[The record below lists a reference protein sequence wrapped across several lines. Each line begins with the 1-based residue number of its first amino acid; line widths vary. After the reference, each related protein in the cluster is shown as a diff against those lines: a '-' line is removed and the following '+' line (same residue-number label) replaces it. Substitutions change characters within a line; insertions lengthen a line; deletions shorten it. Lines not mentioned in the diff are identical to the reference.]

1 MGWIRGLV
9 ALLLGLA
16 WAVQAADKPA
26 CRAVFDAGSSGT
38 RLFLYVQ
45 QEGGWQP
52 WPGAKLGAL
61 ADPVRQHQ
69 GPKAMAALAAD
80 LANSLEALRQDGPT
94 NSEGQPRWQGFDWQQ
109 ACRLQSVSV
118 LATAG
123 MRLAEQ
129 QDPVASVA
137 LWQEVQQALAGL
149 LGPAVAIDART
160 LTGFEEGFYA
170 WLAAR
175 ARLGRS
181 DMGIVEMGG
190 ASSQVAFPCPAC
202 DRADDAVQQVRL
214 EGQTLDFYSYS
225 FLGLGQDEAPKVL
238 GVPHACRY
246 GAGVKDPNWQLGQ
259 CQAQLPLTLGRALKD
274 PYNFQGQGQGGYRQ
288 VPTEKAGVK
297 DWLLTGAFQYNTP
310 DQLDSCCLNQGQCYQ
325 PSTACFRVAYLPLY
339 LDSLGVDPHSPD
351 LDVSWTLGAVLC
363 RNEQCLAPSKPPCR
377 WRKAGCLAPSVG
389 DGRPEGRPGQQPG
402 GVQHR
407 QH

>member
-1 MGWIRGLV
+1 MWFAKDLKASGQVRCVVHQDIVIRLAVVADNRLGLELPLGVSWRPMPRGELEMGWIRGLV

-45 QEGGWQP
+45 QKGGWHP

-80 LANSLEALRQDGPT
+80 LANSLEALRQAGPI

-129 QDPVASVA
+129 QDPVASAA

-160 LTGFEEGFYA
+160 LTGFEEGLYA

-175 ARLGRS
+175 ARLGRCIGS
-181 DMGIVEMGG
+181 
-190 ASSQVAFPCPAC
+190 
-202 DRADDAVQQVRL
+202 
-214 EGQTLDFYSYS
+214 
-225 FLGLGQDEAPKVL
+225 
-238 GVPHACRY
+238 
-246 GAGVKDPNWQLGQ
+246 
-259 CQAQLPLTLGRALKD
+259 
-274 PYNFQGQGQGGYRQ
+274 
-288 VPTEKAGVK
+288 
-297 DWLLTGAFQYNTP
+297 
-310 DQLDSCCLNQGQCYQ
+310 
-325 PSTACFRVAYLPLY
+325 
-339 LDSLGVDPHSPD
+339 
-351 LDVSWTLGAVLC
+351 
-363 RNEQCLAPSKPPCR
+363 
-377 WRKAGCLAPSVG
+377 
-389 DGRPEGRPGQQPG
+389 
-402 GVQHR
+402 
-407 QH
+407 